1 MLTIAKT
8 FSAPR
13 EDSKAQRKTRFFF
26 S

>member
-1 MLTIAKT
+1 MLTIAKI

-13 EDSKAQRKTRFFF
+13 EDSKAQRKTQFLF